1 MGEYSGYI
9 GYLKLQGPDIEN
21 GILGARESAN
31 ALMAFDTALRY
42 LLGQKDP
49 TFLNANFEIPVKV
62 REGSWEA
69 LIPQT
74 ITDWLIAGG
83 GVFITTG
90 AAKVASNTFKDKD
103 LAALA
108 RDGVKLLQ
116 GVVKIAKH
124 VGRLGD
130 SKAAKGVRFLNN
142 NTEVE
147 IPNDEG
153 VYIRTTREEL
163 ETYVKMPHKMV
174 EEIVQFLGQERIL
187 TVGEVDANGVTHEEI
202 ITHSQRKIFIAA
214 EEEEADQGVILPELA
229 HGQYVE
235 LVGLA
240 TRGNKLTNTI
250 GFKYQDHVLTC
261 MPSGA
266 PITAFKAG
274 LFRQCL
280 IKGRIIRSRD
290 PMIKRDAPK
299 IVFEQLTPIED
310 GGDQVGLFPASI
322 D

>member
-1 MGEYSGYI
+1 MGDYSGYI
-9 GYLKLQGPDIEN
+9 GYIKLQGPNIEN

-31 ALMAFDTALRY
+31 ALIAFDTALRY

-49 TFLNANFEIPVKV
+49 AFLNVNFEIPVKV

-74 ITDWLIAGG
+74 IADWLVAGG

-103 LAALA
+103 VVALA
-108 RDGVKLLQ
+108 RDGMKLLQ

-124 VGRLGD
+124 IGRLGD
-130 SKAAKGVRFLNN
+130 SKATKGVRFLNGN
-142 NTEVE
+142 AEVE

-153 VYIRTTREEL
+153 VYIRTTLEEL
-163 ETYVKMPHKMV
+163 ETYVKMPHKMIG
-174 EEIVQFLGQERIL
+174 EIVQFLGKERTL
-187 TVGEVDANGVTHEEI
+187 VVGEVDAAGHAHEET
-202 ITHSQRKIFIAA
+202 ITYGQRKIFVAD
-214 EEEEADQGVILPELA
+214 EEEDAEQGVVLPELA

-235 LVGLA
+235 LVGMA

-266 PITAFKAG
+266 PITAFKTG
-274 LFRQCL
+274 LFRQCI
-280 IKGRIIRSRD
+280 IKGRVFRSRD

-299 IVFEQLTPIED
+299 IVFEDLTPIED
-310 GGDQVGLFPASI
+310 EGGQVGLFAAI
-322 D
+322 K